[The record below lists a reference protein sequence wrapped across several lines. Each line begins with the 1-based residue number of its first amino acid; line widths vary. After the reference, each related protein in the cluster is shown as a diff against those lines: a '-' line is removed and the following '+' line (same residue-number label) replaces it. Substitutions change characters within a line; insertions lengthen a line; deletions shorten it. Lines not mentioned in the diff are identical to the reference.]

1 MTALNVLNQV
11 SWSTAS
17 TITFPA
23 RALTRDKPGTQSVR
37 RWEKQGKAGRC
48 WALFSSASWTGEK
61 SFPFLL
67 GVCMDP
73 IAGSC
78 SACSPAPWRPPHTLP
93 SLAFHISPCASRKQ
107 ASLILLLY
115 SNHDDPQWMTRL
127 LLPENIPAAHA
138 AISWLCP
145 PATRVL
151 GNECWWSRY
160 LVLEK
165 CKTILRFLRIISC
178 RQPGQDPLAFKS
190 FF

>member
-1 MTALNVLNQV
+1 MC
-11 SWSTAS
+11 STTWADLQPRPS
-17 TITFPA
+17 PSRHVPPQETNRGRRVCDTGQNKA
-23 RALTRDKPGTQSVR
+23 RRGD
-37 RWEKQGKAGRC
+37 AG
-48 WALFSSASWTGEK
+48 LSSSASWTDEK

-78 SACSPAPWRPPHTLP
+78 SSCSPAPWRPPHTLP
-93 SLAFHISPCASRKQ
+93 SLAFHITPCASRKQ

-115 SNHDDPQWMTRL
+115 SNHDGPQWMTRL

-151 GNECWWSRY
+151 GNVCWWSRY

-165 CKTILRFLRIISC
+165 CKTILRFLRIIYC
-178 RQPGQDPLAFKS
+178 RQPCQDPLAFKS